1 MQSEM
6 QPKTSPDEGSHNK
19 IGSQSNNDPSYFKAA
34 SEFSSAMQMGITQP
48 NYDNH
53 SNHNIKVK
61 DFLRESTRGDAD
73 SIGKHESQK
82 RNLQVQV
89 TARQEGAEPSNRTVI
104 KNDNSNDHPQ
114 EEQHDTARRDEP
126 GTLGQ
131 QVFAKPPSKAHG
143 EQAVT
148 LRSSQ
153 HDEAPEHA
161 NISIEQPSFLNG
173 WQ

>member
-1 MQSEM
+1 M
-6 QPKTSPDEGSHNK
+6 QPKTSQEDASQTK
-19 IGSQSNNDPSYFKAA
+19 IATTSNNDPSYFKAA

-61 DFLRESTRGDAD
+61 DFLRESARGDAD

-89 TARQEGAEPSNRTVI
+89 TARQEGQEASNRTVI
-104 KNDNSNDHPQ
+104 KNENSNERPQ

-126 GTLGQ
+126 GTATIGQ
-131 QVFAKPPSKAHG
+131 DCVLKPPSKPHG
-143 EQAVT
+143 EQASTVRT
-148 LRSSQ
+148 SQ
-153 HDEAPEHA
+153 RDEAPETA
-161 NISIEQPSFLNG
+161 NISIEQPSFVHA

>member
-1 MQSEM
+1 M
-6 QPKTSPDEGSHNK
+6 QPKTSEGESHNK
-19 IGSQSNNDPSYFKAA
+19 TGTQSNNDPSYFKA

-61 DFLRESTRGDAD
+61 DFLRESARGDAD

-89 TARQEGAEPSNRTVI
+89 TARLEGQEASNRTVI
-104 KNDNSNDHPQ
+104 KNENSNERPQ
-114 EEQHDTARRDEP
+114 EEQQDTARRDEP

-131 QVFAKPPSKAHG
+131 DCLLKPPSKPHG
-143 EQAVT
+143 EQANT
-148 LRSSQ
+148 LRDS
-153 HDEAPEHA
+153 HRDEAPGTA
-161 NISIEQPSFLNG
+161 NISIEQPSFVHA